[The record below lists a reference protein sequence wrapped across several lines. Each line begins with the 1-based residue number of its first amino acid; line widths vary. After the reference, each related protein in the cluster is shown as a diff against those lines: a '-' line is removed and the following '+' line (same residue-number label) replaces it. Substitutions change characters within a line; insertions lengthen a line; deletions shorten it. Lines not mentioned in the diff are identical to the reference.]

1 MAQWLKV
8 PAPKAEGL
16 GLTLRTNITEG
27 ETDAD
32 KLASDALWRDSHPS
46 PTT

>member
-1 MAQWLKV
+1 MAQWLKA

-16 GLTLRTNITEG
+16 GLTLRTHITEG
-27 ETDAD
+27 DTDAD
-32 KLASDALWRDSHPS
+32 KLASDALRCDSHPS